1 MEMEN
6 ALTSANQ
13 MQQNTLYPVFLKLEK
28 LPMLLV
34 GAGYVG
40 YEKLSLILKSS
51 PQADIT
57 VVALEISEDIR
68 QLAAMHPK
76 VRLIQ
81 KAFEPK
87 DLEGKKLV
95 IAGTADAAVNRQVW
109 AAAQERAVLANI
121 ADTPELCDFYLG
133 SIVTKGNLKIAIST
147 NGQSPTFAKRFREM
161 LEELLPDSI
170 DDILLRLND
179 IRASLKGDFQ
189 QKINRLDEITSVLKK
204 KTDTE

>member
-1 MEMEN
+1 
-6 ALTSANQ
+6 

-57 VVALEISEDIR
+57 VVALHISEEIR
-68 QLAAMHPK
+68 QLAAMYPK

-81 KAFEPK
+81 KAFEPD

-95 IAGTADAAVNRQVW
+95 IAGTADAAVNWQVW
-109 AAAQERAVLANI
+109 SAAQERAVLANI

-147 NGQSPTFAKRFREM
+147 NGQSPTFAKRFREL

-204 KTDTE
+204 SSDKE